1 VEVQVFDNESNGCG
15 FVSFD
20 HVYMGAV
27 RKK

>member
-1 VEVQVFDNESNGCG
+1 VQIFDNEAGGCG

-20 HVYMGAV
+20 QVYMGAV